1 MIGIEP
7 ERGSG
12 PRGRAIGVD
21 RAHGGTTEPLVREP
35 GPTRTDHDSL
45 GFSTGLAVVLAVGPG
60 VRLWSVCRRIPV
72 PGTAG
77 VPLSE
82 RVPQWRWFSMLRA
95 PRTPS
100 PKAPAPDS
108 SPPGGPPGAARRP
121 ATRRPGTR
129 TPPPRPRVVRRAAAV
144 LAVVLAVCSAAGCAA
159 LRTITGPTPSPTVD
173 LEERM
178 ATANARRLATASA
191 SAAQA
196 ATAAASAIAA
206 LSPQERALRDTALAT
221 PAPQRPAEADQH
233 DMAGAVAAAEY
244 FITLYPYVYATGDL
258 TDFRAMSAATCK
270 FCNTVITK
278 VTDMHTAGG
287 WADPWGQQTTFTSI
301 SDDPSTPDRYVVEL
315 NLVSDEHVA
324 HNIGNPPTTV
334 EAFEIEILVQLLW
347 KDGTGWTIEEVAP
360 K

>member
-1 MIGIEP
+1 M
-7 ERGSG
+7 
-12 PRGRAIGVD
+12 
-21 RAHGGTTEPLVREP
+21 
-35 GPTRTDHDSL
+35 
-45 GFSTGLAVVLAVGPG
+45 LAA
-60 VRLWSVCRRIPV
+60 
-72 PGTAG
+72 
-77 VPLSE
+77 
-82 RVPQWRWFSMLRA
+82 
-95 PRTPS
+95 
-100 PKAPAPDS
+100 
-108 SPPGGPPGAARRP
+108 
-121 ATRRPGTR
+121 
-129 TPPPRPRVVRRAAAV
+129 
-144 LAVVLAVCSAAGCAA
+144 VLAVCSAAGCAA

-221 PAPQRPAEADQH
+221 PRPERPAEADQH

-270 FCNTVITK
+270 FCNTVITN
-278 VTDMHTAGG
+278 TTSMHTAGG

-315 NLVSDEHVA
+315 NLVSDEHVS
-324 HNIGNPPTTV
+324 HRMGEPPQTD
-334 EAFEIEILVQLLW
+334 EERQGPILIQLLW

>member
-1 MIGIEP
+1 M
-7 ERGSG
+7 
-12 PRGRAIGVD
+12 
-21 RAHGGTTEPLVREP
+21 
-35 GPTRTDHDSL
+35 
-45 GFSTGLAVVLAVGPG
+45 
-60 VRLWSVCRRIPV
+60 
-72 PGTAG
+72 
-77 VPLSE
+77 
-82 RVPQWRWFSMLRA
+82 
-95 PRTPS
+95 
-100 PKAPAPDS
+100 
-108 SPPGGPPGAARRP
+108 
-121 ATRRPGTR
+121 
-129 TPPPRPRVVRRAAAV
+129 V

-221 PAPQRPAEADQH
+221 PRPERPAEADQH

-287 WADPWGQQTTFTSI
+287 WIDPWEQQTTFTSI

-315 NLVSDEHVA
+315 NLVSDEHVS
-324 HNIGNPPTTV
+324 HRMGEPPQTN
-334 EAFEIEILVQLLW
+334 EEDQMPILVQLLW
-347 KDGTGWTIEEVAP
+347 KDGTGWTIEEVGS

>member
-77 VPLSE
+77 APLSE

-95 PRTPS
+95 PLPPSTRLAPRTPRR
-100 PKAPAPDS
+100 PVRADR
-108 SPPGGPPGAARRP
+108 PPRP

-129 TPPPRPRVVRRAAAV
+129 TPPPRPRVVRRAAVV

-287 WADPWGQQTTFTSI
+287 WIDPWEQQTTFTSI

-315 NLVSDEHVA
+315 NLASDEHVS
-324 HNIGNPPTTV
+324 HRIGEPPKTY
-334 EAFEIEILVQLLW
+334 EASQGPILIQLLW
-347 KDGTGWTIEEVAP
+347 KDGTGWTIEGV
-360 K
+360 KTQ